1 MKNSCCYHCT
11 GFVVGRVTSVHKH
24 KMRPR
29 AEGPRFNPPSAVFQI
44 HPRPTRVSLIV
55 TLCSCKMIPF
65 PGTGVR
71 VLSRHVRLCLF
82 DGSRVKNMSASQK
95 RTGGGLELPGSLRF
109 WFLSVSLRD
118 THTHNTYIPSC
129 LIYAQMSL
137 V

>member
-1 MKNSCCYHCT
+1 MKKSCCYHCT
-11 GFVVGRVTSVHKH
+11 GFVAGRITSVHKQ
-24 KMRPR
+24 KMRPWCR
-29 AEGPRFNPPSAVFQI
+29 GPCRFNPSSAVFQI

-82 DGSRVKNMSASQK
+82 DGSRVKSLSASQK
-95 RTGGGLELPGSLRF
+95 RPGGGLEFAGSFRF

-118 THTHNTYIPSC
+118 TH
-129 LIYAQMSL
+129 AQPASQAA
-137 V
+137 